1 MAHPYLK
8 DCQKMIDDILSHTP
22 DDALLQEFLI
32 QFYDNLTPEDLANI
46 PTDIAVKLGQDIF
59 AHARKRSDHVPDIY
73 IETPD
78 YLKKH
83 YGRTR
88 VAITIIND
96 DMPFLVDSLT
106 NQLSALGFT
115 IFRTVHP
122 QLWVHRDEARTLE
135 TLYPHEDD
143 KPEDARNESCI
154 YFEVSPLPE
163 GLDEQDLKDKLHL
176 VLQYVKRAV
185 DDWRVMM
192 AKAREVNT
200 HLSLTQNV
208 LSDAE
213 LEESADFFDWLLDKN
228 FIFLGYVEYDFSDDK
243 EQAFTPRADTALG
256 IFTIP
261 ESNLLQRGLA
271 TLPEEVRHFA
281 LQSNP
286 IEITKSNKRSVI
298 HRDVLMDYIG
308 IKRFDDKGN
317 VVGES
322 RFLGLFTSNVYY
334 QKASEIPYIRRKV
347 SDVLKMA
354 EFDTSGHSG
363 KSLHATLEFFP
374 RDELFQI
381 STQDLFSIAMGIVAL
396 EERPDIRAFFRRD
409 KFERFISC
417 FVFMPRDKFNTF
429 VRTEAGKVL
438 EKHLKGHISAFYSQ
452 LTDSPLARV
461 NYIIQTTPGN
471 IPDVDMDTVN
481 EELRFIINYWVDS
494 YHEEMLDTLGE
505 KKAERLYREFGQA
518 FPKNYINVTQIPHA
532 IADTLR
538 LRDTAKSGDPQFHIF
553 ESKSTDYL
561 HMKMYAHDAEVAL
574 SDILPMIENLGF
586 KVRDVQPHR
595 IVPVIRGKE
604 VPLLLRDFN
613 LIPQNGKIA
622 HFDKVK
628 PLIEDIML
636 KMWHGEVEN
645 DRFNALSQLAALD
658 ARQINML
665 RAYQRYARQA
675 GLSYS
680 DSYIMATLAKH
691 ADVTALLVTLFETR
705 FDPEYSG
712 DRAAA
717 LKEHFSAIK
726 AALQKISNLAED
738 RVLRYYADTIQATL
752 RTNVYQRDENGK
764 PKPYMSFKFDSK
776 KIPNLPL
783 PHPFREIFV
792 YSMRTEGIHLRAGK
806 IARGGLRWSDRHE
819 DFRTEVLGLM
829 KAQVVKNTV
838 IVPTGSKGG
847 FVVKGATYNGD
858 RDAWQQHGIESYKQ
872 FLSGLLDI
880 TDNRDGDTIIPPQKV
895 VRYDEDDP
903 YLVVAADKGT
913 ATFSDIANG
922 VAADYGFW
930 LDDAFASG
938 GSVGYDHKKMGITAR
953 GAWVSVQRHFAE
965 MGKDVQHEPF
975 TVAGI
980 GDMSGDVFGNGMLL
994 SKQIRLQAAFNHLH
1008 IFIDPNPD
1016 AATSFKERERLFA
1029 AGRGSWDNYD
1039 ASLIS
1044 KGGGVFDRSAK
1055 SITLTPEIKSLLATE
1070 AKTVTPNELIRM
1082 ILKADVELLWNG
1094 GIGTYVKARTESDA
1108 DVGDPGNN
1116 AVRINGDELRA
1127 KVIGEGG
1134 NLGFTQLG
1142 RIEYARSGGRIN
1154 TDAIDNSAG
1163 VDCSDHEVNIKIA
1176 LRGAIQSDLIKA
1188 EKRNIFLAEMTEDV
1202 AQLVLQDN
1210 HHQNQALSIAENQ
1223 AADMIE
1229 VHAEH
1234 IRALEAEGLLDREV
1248 EYLPNEKKLA
1258 ELRASKFGLTRPE
1271 LAVLLSYSKIELYK
1285 SLSTSKLVDSD
1296 YLQNRLVNY
1305 FPKAMREKCKQA
1317 LLSHALNSEIV
1328 ATVLTNSIIN
1338 RSGISYIFNI
1348 QQDTGHEICDI
1359 VRAYVIVSDVFGLYT
1374 IWDEI
1379 ESLGTTVNAATQIQL
1394 FTKVTR
1400 FVERMSVWFLS
1411 NFSLPLD
1418 IEALV
1423 PTYTDSIAAFVTKQ
1437 DAFISDSVRNAYK
1450 AEVNDLLESDVP
1462 NALAER
1468 VANLHILVSASDVAK
1483 IDQATKQPLEVIGK
1497 VYYELGARLQL
1508 SWLRHFINGFP
1519 LDTHWDRLAVRN
1531 AINELYEQQRRL
1543 AHMVVECLCDD
1554 ETCETTIT
1562 TWEESNKG
1570 DIERFGRLIRN
1581 IKSSGAHDM
1590 SMVVVALRQLSSIKA
1605 Q

>member
-1 MAHPYLK
+1 MAHLHQH
-8 DCQKMIDDILSHTP
+8 DCQKRIDEIISHAP
-22 DDALLQEFLI
+22 DDALLRQFLT
-32 QFYDNLTPEDLANI
+32 QFYDNLTLEDLLDV
-46 PTDIAVKLGQDIF
+46 PKEIAVQLGQDIF
-59 AHARKRSDHVPDIY
+59 SHMTTRSPDTPDIY
-73 IETPD
+73 IDTPT
-78 YLKKH
+78 YLRKH

-88 VAITIIND
+88 LAITIINK
-96 DMPFLVDSLT
+96 DMPFLVDSLSNKLT
-106 NQLSALGFT
+106 ELGFT

-122 QLWVHRDEARTLE
+122 QLWVERDDTQQLSV
-135 TLYPHEDD
+135 LHPHENQ
-143 KPEDARNESCI
+143 KPGDAQSESCI

-163 GLDEQDLKDKLHL
+163 GLDEETLKDALRL
-176 VLQYVKRAV
+176 VLHYVKRAV
-185 DDWRVMM
+185 DDWRAMM

-200 HLSLTQNV
+200 HLSLTQNI

-228 FIFLGYVEYDFSDDK
+228 FIFLGYVEYDFADNTD
-243 EQAFTPRADTALG
+243 QAFTPREETALG
-256 IFTIP
+256 IFTVP
-261 ESNLLQRGLA
+261 ESNLVQRGLA
-271 TLPEEVRHFA
+271 TLPEEVKHFA

-308 IKRFDDKGN
+308 IKRFDEHGN

-334 QKASEIPYIRRKV
+334 QKASDIPYIRRKV

-363 KSLHATLEFFP
+363 KSLYATLEFFP

-381 STQDLFSIAMGIVAL
+381 STQDLFSIAMGIIAL

-417 FVFMPRDKFNTF
+417 FVFMPRDKFNTY
-429 VRTEAGKVL
+429 VRSEAGKVL
-438 EKHLKGHISAFYSQ
+438 ERHLKGNISAFYSQ

-461 NYIIQTTPGN
+461 NYIIQTTPGK
-471 IPDVDMDTVN
+471 IPEVDMMQLN
-481 EELRFIINYWVDS
+481 EELRFIINFWVDS
-494 YHEEMLDTLGE
+494 LREEMLDTLGE

-532 IADTLR
+532 IADTRR
-538 LRDTAKSGDPQFHIF
+538 LRETAKSGNPQFHIF

-595 IVPVIRGKE
+595 IVPSINGKDI
-604 VPLLLRDFN
+604 PLLLRDFN
-613 LIPQNGKIA
+613 LIPQNGKINN
-622 HFDKVK
+622 FNDVK
-628 PLIEDIML
+628 LLIEEIML
-636 KMWHGEVEN
+636 KTWKGEIAN
-645 DRFNALSQLAALD
+645 DRFNALSQLAALN
-658 ARQINML
+658 ARQIEML

-680 DSYIMATLAKH
+680 DSYIMDTLAKH
-691 ADVTALLVTLFETR
+691 ADVTALLVALFEAR
-705 FDPEYSG
+705 FDPDFSQ
-712 DRAAA
+712 DRKTVQKECNKSIKSA
-717 LKEHFSAIK
+717 LKN
-726 AALQKISNLAED
+726 ISNLAED
-738 RVLRYYADTIQATL
+738 RILRYFMNTIHATL
-752 RTNVYQRDENGK
+752 RTNLYQTDDEGNMKG
-764 PKPYMSFKFDSK
+764 YMSFKFDSSN
-776 KIPNLPL
+776 IPNLPL

-847 FVVKGATYNGD
+847 FVVKGAHFTGD
-858 RDAWQQHGIESYKQ
+858 RDAWQQRGIESYKE

-880 TDNRDGDTIIPPQKV
+880 TDNRDGDHITAPQGV
-895 VRYDEDDP
+895 IRYDEDDP

-965 MGKDVQHEPF
+965 MGKDIQNEAF

-994 SKQIRLQAAFNHLH
+994 SKHIRLQAAFNHLH
-1008 IFIDPNPD
+1008 IFIDPDPD
-1016 AATSFKERERLFA
+1016 AASSYKERERLFA
-1029 AGRGSWDNYD
+1029 AGRGSWNNYD

-1044 KGGGVFDRSAK
+1044 KGGGVFERSAK
-1055 SITLTPEIKSLLATE
+1055 SISLTPEIQQYLNTDATDI
-1070 AKTVTPNELIRM
+1070 TPNELIRL
-1082 ILKADVELLWNG
+1082 ILKSNVELLWNG
-1094 GIGTYVKARTESDA
+1094 GIGTYVKARTESDS
-1108 DVGDPGNN
+1108 DVGDQSNN
-1116 AVRINGDELRA
+1116 DVRIDGEELHA
-1127 KVIGEGG
+1127 QVVGEGG

-1142 RIEYARSGGRIN
+1142 RIEYARTGGRIN

-1176 LRGAIQSDLIKA
+1176 LRGAIQNQLITA
-1188 EKRNIFLAEMTEDV
+1188 EQRNSFLADMTDDV
-1202 AQLVLQDN
+1202 AELVLQDN
-1210 HHQNQALSIAENQ
+1210 HHQNQALSIAESQ

-1229 VHAEH
+1229 VHADH
-1234 IRALEAEGLLDREV
+1234 IRSLEIDGLLDREV
-1248 EYLPNEKKLA
+1248 EYLPSEKQLA
-1258 ELRASKFGLTRPE
+1258 EIRAAKQGLTRPE
-1271 LAVLLSYSKIELYK
+1271 LAVLLSYSKIELYR
-1285 SLSTSKLVDSD
+1285 SLSTSKLVDSE
-1296 YLQNRLVNY
+1296 YLRNRLVNY
-1305 FPKAMREKCKQA
+1305 FPDAMREKCRDA
-1317 LLSHALNSEIV
+1317 LLSHALSSEIV

-1338 RSGISYIFNI
+1338 RSGISYIYNI

-1359 VRAYVIVSDVFGLYT
+1359 VRAYVIVCDVFGLYH
-1374 IWDEI
+1374 IWNDI
-1379 ESLGTTVNAATQIQL
+1379 ETLDSSINASIQIML
-1394 FTKVTR
+1394 FTKITR

-1411 NFSLPLD
+1411 NFALPLD
-1418 IEALV
+1418 IKTLV
-1423 PTYTDSIAAFVTKQ
+1423 PTYADSIAAFITRQ

-1450 AEVNDLLESDVP
+1450 QEVAELQQADVP
-1462 NALAER
+1462 NSLAER
-1468 VANLHILVSASDVAK
+1468 IANLHILVSASDIAK
-1483 IDQATKQPLEVIGK
+1483 IDHATKQPMEVIGT
-1497 VYYELGARLQL
+1497 VYYELGAHLQL

-1531 AINELYEQQRRL
+1531 AVNELYEQQRRL
-1543 AHMVVECLCDD
+1543 AQMVTECLCDD
-1554 ETCETTIT
+1554 ESCNTTIT
-1562 TWEESNKG
+1562 KWKENNKG
-1570 DIERFGRLIRN
+1570 DIERFGRLIKN

-1590 SMVVVALRQLSSIKA
+1590 SMIVVALRQLSSIKA